1 MITKDQIK
9 LLQSIEA
16 AAYPKHMQYLQDART
31 WADIAEYCEGED
43 VEVLVKGHFYV
54 LATREEVV
62 DLASAAKLSVKDML
76 EVLAFLKGKYHSNPF
91 SLDAREDT
99 SYPLLKA
106 MESRGRLLIL
116 VDEEWDWDG
125 IAMHEMVLQFI

>member
-16 AAYPKHMQYLQDART
+16 AAYPPHMQYLQDVRS
-31 WADIAEYCEGED
+31 WADVEEYCEGSE

-54 LATREEVV
+54 LATKEEVV
-62 DLASAAKLSVKDML
+62 DLASTAKLSVKDML
-76 EVLAFLKGKYHSNPF
+76 EVLAFLKGKYKDQPF

-106 MESRGRLLIL
+106 MESRGRLLVL
-116 VDEEWDWDG
+116 VDEEWDWDNVT
-125 IAMHEMVLQFI
+125 MHEMVIQFI